1 MYSVTFLSTLL
12 SKVGLLKK
20 LNIDVSQ
27 EKQLHPVVRLQPLL
41 PLHPTGP
48 ATSTA
53 PALAKWE
60 NRFYCPQTTLL
71 TNCHPI
77 LRILVAWET

>member
-20 LNIDVSQ
+20 LNVDVSQ

-41 PLHPTGP
+41 PLHPTW
-48 ATSTA
+48 ASHQHSS
-53 PALAKWE
+53 
-60 NRFYCPQTTLL
+60 RFGE
-71 TNCHPI
+71 
-77 LRILVAWET
+77 VGK